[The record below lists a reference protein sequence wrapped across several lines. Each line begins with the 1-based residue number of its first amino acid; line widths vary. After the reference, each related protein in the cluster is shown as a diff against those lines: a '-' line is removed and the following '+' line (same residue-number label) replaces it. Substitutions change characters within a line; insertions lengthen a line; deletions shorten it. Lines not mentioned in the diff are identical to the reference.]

1 MNAPFQ
7 LLRGHEKDIG
17 GGFTVLRLLPA
28 AQQRSVGP
36 GVFFDHFGPTL
47 RTGAPHRTSALP
59 PTPTCS
65 RAR

>member
-36 GVFFDHFGPTL
+36 VVFFDHFGPTL
-47 RTGAPHRTSALP
+47 STGA
-59 PTPTCS
+59 
-65 RAR
+65 RA